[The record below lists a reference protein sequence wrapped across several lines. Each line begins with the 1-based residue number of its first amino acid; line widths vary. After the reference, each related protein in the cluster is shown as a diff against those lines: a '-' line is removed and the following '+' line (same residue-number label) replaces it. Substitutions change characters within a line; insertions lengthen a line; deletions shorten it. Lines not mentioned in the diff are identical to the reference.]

1 MCVFLFLPQNSN
13 GIYTGFIK
21 VQMDIWFRGIQYN
34 FWLLENMLSW
44 QLYFLDLI
52 EGEIMI
58 NQYDK
63 VIQKRASVMLA
74 EWTQIQE
81 QEEETPLSEGKSGKD
96 LSAVYPVWFDLFK

>member
-1 MCVFLFLPQNSN
+1 
-13 GIYTGFIK
+13 
-21 VQMDIWFRGIQYN
+21 
-34 FWLLENMLSW
+34 
-44 QLYFLDLI
+44 
-52 EGEIMI
+52 MI